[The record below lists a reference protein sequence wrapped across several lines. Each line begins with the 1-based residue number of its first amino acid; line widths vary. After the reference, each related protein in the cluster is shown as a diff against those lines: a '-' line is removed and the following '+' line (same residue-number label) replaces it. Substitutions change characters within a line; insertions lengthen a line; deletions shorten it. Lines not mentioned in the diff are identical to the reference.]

1 MIQDKPAAF
10 LANTLQQR
18 PLKKRI
24 IAFAPWSSKDDQKD
38 EYGACVLRPHPNE
51 PLRLIYA
58 ANLPREYVCNLI
70 ETCNVQNAEVVVRK
84 LTEEESKFNMAHID
98 SMNFVFESCLEMGI
112 PMAAIR
118 QCKYRQFFT
127 RNLPPTDRNFKLA
140 MKELGESYRNYDF
153 KHVLTNKNMIEAFA
167 LAKYYEY
174 LLTLDDYASESLGK
188 DVWYDGSPVVS
199 LN

>member
-24 IAFAPWSSKDDQKD
+24 IAFAPWSSKDDKKD

-51 PLRLIYA
+51 PRRLIYA
-58 ANLPREYVCNLI
+58 ANLPRGYIYNLI
-70 ETCNVQNAEVVVRK
+70 ETCNIQNAEVVVRK
-84 LTEEESKFNMAHID
+84 LSEEESKLNMAHIA
-98 SMNFVFESCLEMGI
+98 SMNFLFALCLEMRI
-112 PMAAIR
+112 PMVEIR

-140 MKELGESYRNYDF
+140 MKELGESYRNFDF
-153 KHVLTNKNMIEAFA
+153 NHVLSHKNMIEAFA

-174 LLTLDDYASESLGK
+174 LLTLDDYASRSLGLN
-188 DVWYDGSPVVS
+188 VLYDGSPVVS